1 MCKFTNRAVRV
12 ESAKEASIFRELLL
26 AKFVPT
32 NVDLGLL
39 ALRILVAAPLL
50 MKHGLEKIFTF
61 SQMASHFPD
70 PIGIGPVPTLVIAM
84 ISDAICTVL
93 VILGLA
99 SRWAALFIFC
109 NVAVAW
115 AALHNFS
122 FFGHGSDHGELIVLY
137 MGAMLTLVLT
147 GPGKY
152 SLDRI
157 IDR

>member
-1 MCKFTNRAVRV
+1 MR
-12 ESAKEASIFRELLL
+12 SAEEANIFRKLLL
-26 AKFVPT
+26 AKFVPV
-32 NVDLGLL
+32 NVDLGLV

-50 MKHGLEKIFTF
+50 MKHGFEKVFTF
-61 SQMASHFPD
+61 SQMAAHFPD

-84 ISDAICTVL
+84 VSDSICTVL

-99 SRWAALFIFC
+99 SRWAALFIFL

-115 AALHNFS
+115 ASLHHFS
-122 FFGHGSDHGELIVLY
+122 FFGHGADHGELIVLY

-152 SLDRI
+152 SLDRA